1 MRKVTKIFTKIVSS
15 VILLL
20 ILLPVFATLVLSIPN
35 VQNRAVHYATDFV
48 SDHLGTKVSIDHI
61 TIGMLNHIKVRGF
74 YVEDM
79 DRDTLLYASTVVAQ
93 IGPLASMKEAF
104 TISSAKLNKAVLYL
118 RETERDII
126 NIKEVTN
133 KITNPERKK
142 KEKFPIKL

>member
-35 VQNRAVHYATDFV
+35 VQNSAVRYATDFATEK
-48 SDHLGTKVSIDHI
+48 LGTKVSIDHI

-79 DRDTLLYASTVVAQ
+79 DRDTLLYASSVVLR
-93 IGPLASMKEAF
+93 LARWQA
-104 TISSAKLNKAVLYL
+104 
-118 RETERDII
+118 
-126 NIKEVTN
+126 
-133 KITNPERKK
+133 
-142 KEKFPIKL
+142 